1 MCPTGPIVTKKNL
14 LWKLWLWKFEILYFL
29 KMSTFTTKPLAQ
41 VSVTDEEKAEWKDQF
56 TAVRRNFLLD
66 HMYVGI
72 SNFAF
77 SGLLEIPYFISS
89 CLKIFV
95 SSVN

>member
-1 MCPTGPIVTKKNL
+1 
-14 LWKLWLWKFEILYFL
+14 
-29 KMSTFTTKPLAQ
+29 MSTFTTKPLAQ

-77 SGLLEIPYFISS
+77 SELEIPYFSS
-89 CLKIFV
+89 LCLKIFV
-95 SSVN
+95 SSVK